1 MYACWIYLMYNISAL
16 NSSLNFFL
24 FLGFSVCFFVL
35 FWLVTLDFFS
45 FLFFPWIFFFTSTR
59 STYFLKCNLTY
70 SSGYRDNVDKS
81 SFGNNYF
88 VFLVLKLWQKG
99 KGLQRKHAV
108 CRQSLSTHLRSASG
122 ITGMFHQRE
131 K

>member
-45 FLFFPWIFFFTSTR
+45 FLSLDFFFTSTR
-59 STYFLKCNLTY
+59 STYFLKFNLTY

-81 SFGNNYF
+81 SLGNNYF
-88 VFLVLKLWQKG
+88 VFLVLKLWPKG